1 MRVIVLL
8 YLKISACPDVNTILD
23 YFNDFIKI
31 ELDSRLT
38 F

>member
-1 MRVIVLL
+1 MCVIVLL
-8 YLKISACPDVNTILD
+8 FFKISACSGVNTILD

-31 ELDSRLT
+31 ELDFRLT